1 MKSARARS
9 NQSLQVMHQLTDL
22 PSYSISHGPYFFSIL
37 TMFSP
42 FNLWRIVSS
51 TRAGLRSRELTDP
64 YAVPYT
70 GNAPTVCLLVLHR
83 LFFLIDC
90 GSRLGPVHIAWYQCG
105 RHCSTTR
112 SYPRLCTRPKPV
124 RECAR
129 YRYGGV
135 IFVEES

>member
-1 MKSARARS
+1 
-9 NQSLQVMHQLTDL
+9 
-22 PSYSISHGPYFFSIL
+22 
-37 TMFSP
+37 MFSP

-90 GSRLGPVHIAWYQCG
+90 GSRLGPVHIVVPNAAAIV
-105 RHCSTTR
+105 
-112 SYPRLCTRPKPV
+112 PRLGRTRGCV
-124 RECAR
+124 YET
-129 YRYGGV
+129 
-135 IFVEES
+135 